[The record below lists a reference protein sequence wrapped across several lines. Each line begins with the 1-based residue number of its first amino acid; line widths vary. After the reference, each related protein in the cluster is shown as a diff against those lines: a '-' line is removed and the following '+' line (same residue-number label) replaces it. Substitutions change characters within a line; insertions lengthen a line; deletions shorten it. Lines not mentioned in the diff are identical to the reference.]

1 MRPVF
6 TFVNR
11 VPRGFNPRTRK
22 GCDTATFA
30 QFRNKVC
37 FNPRTRKGCDF
48 PITTNLKSLYSFN
61 PRTRKGC
68 DRFDHHVTHA
78 TVWFQSTHP

>member
-11 VPRGFNPRTRK
+11 VPRGFNPRTRKGCDCLADSISSSAFCFNPRTRK

-37 FNPRTRKGCDF
+37 FNPRTRKGCDKCAMAAA
-48 PITTNLKSLYSFN
+48 ISL
-61 PRTRKGC
+61 
-68 DRFDHHVTHA
+68 VE
-78 TVWFQSTHP
+78 FQSTHP